1 MKFRKLVMELGIVA
15 AAAVM
20 VSIPSAVSVSAAET
34 VSNASFAAME
44 AINAVDSDSA
54 ENLQETNQEE
64 KSEWEGRLLALV
76 EEDSSLTVRSGAN
89 ADAEVVG
96 KMSRGA
102 AADIIEKG
110 DEWTKIVS
118 GDVEGYVK
126 NEYCLFE
133 EEAEAQAGELCET
146 RATVTTDGLR
156 IREAAG
162 TDAKI
167 LDVADQGA
175 VLTVSGETAG
185 AEKEDGWVQVDLN
198 GTAAYVS
205 ADYVDVAMHVEEA
218 MSMEEI
224 LEQQAAARAAAQ
236 QAAGQSA
243 GGSSDSA
250 AVSAS
255 SDDVTLL
262 AAIIQ
267 CEAGGEC
274 YAGQLAVGAV
284 VMNRVKSSSFP
295 NSISGVIYQRGQ
307 FSPVASGKLARVLSS
322 GKISSSCYQAA
333 REAMSGVDNTGGAKF
348 FHAGSGNGTM
358 IGNQVFY

>member
-1 MKFRKLVMELGIVA
+1 MKFRKLVMELGIVT

-133 EEAEAQAGELCET
+133 EEAEAQVGELCET

-218 MSMEEI
+218 MSMGDIEAVK
-224 LEQQAAARAAAQ
+224 AAY
-236 QAAGQSA
+236 
-243 GGSSDSA
+243 
-250 AVSAS
+250 
-255 SDDVTLL
+255 
-262 AAIIQ
+262 
-267 CEAGGEC
+267 EAGR
-274 YAGQLAVGAV
+274 Q
-284 VMNRVKSSSFP
+284 
-295 NSISGVIYQRGQ
+295 VI
-307 FSPVASGKLARVLSS
+307 ASDMRNWM
-322 GKISSSCYQAA
+322 
-333 REAMSGVDNTGGAKF
+333 EF
-348 FHAGSGNGTM
+348 
-358 IGNQVFY
+358 

>member
-243 GGSSDSA
+243 GGSSDSV

-255 SDDVTLL
+255 
-262 AAIIQ
+262 Q

-295 NSISGVIYQRGQ
+295 NSISGVIYQKGQ